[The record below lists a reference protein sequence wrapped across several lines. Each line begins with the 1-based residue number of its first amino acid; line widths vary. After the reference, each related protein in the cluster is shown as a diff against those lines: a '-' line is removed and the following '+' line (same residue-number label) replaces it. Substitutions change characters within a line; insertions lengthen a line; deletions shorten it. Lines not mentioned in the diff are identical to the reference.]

1 MKRFEVSFF
10 YGDTNIIEAVSMIEF
25 DPIARTAIFD
35 LGGRRLMLYSVVDVS
50 EVKDDNDH

>member
-50 EVKDDNDH
+50 EIV